1 VITKMGRVYGSS
13 MQGLI
18 DFLFEPGVRAAH
30 TDPHVVA
37 AYEPVVVGDRA
48 GTAVARKML
57 AMDLDNPRVM
67 LVPEV
72 TEKFVI
78 DVTVTAAPEDGV
90 LHEDTRRAIAESI
103 AEHLGFDEDTP
114 GTPVRWVGVHHGVT
128 RNGHDHIHLATNRVA
143 EDGRMHRFP
152 RPPGVMLNE
161 VRQNTEI
168 VHGLRRVGHRP
179 RVRQAS

>member
-1 VITKMGRVYGSS
+1 MGRVYGSS

-18 DFLFEPGVRAAH
+18 DFLFELGVRVAH
-30 TDPHVVA
+30 IDPHVVA
-37 AYEPVVVGDRA
+37 AYDPVVGDRA
-48 GTAVARKML
+48 GTAVARKMV

-78 DVTVTAAPEDGV
+78 HVTVTAAPEDGV
-90 LHEDTRRAIAESI
+90 LAEDTWRAIAESI
-103 AEHLGFDEDTP
+103 AEHLGFDEVTPP
-114 GTPVRWVGVHHGVT
+114 GTPVRWIGVHHGVT
-128 RNGHDHIHLATNRVA
+128 RNGHDHVHLVAHRVA

-161 VRQNTEI
+161 VRQNMEI

-179 RVRQAS
+179 RLRQAS

>member
-1 VITKMGRVYGSS
+1 VITKVGRVWGSS

-18 DFLFEPGVRAAH
+18 DFLFEPGMRAAH
-30 TDPHVVA
+30 TDPHVIA
-37 AYEPVVVGDRA
+37 SHDLLLLDDRA
-48 GTAVARKML
+48 PTALTRKML
-57 AMDLDNPRVM
+57 AAEIDRHRQL
-67 LVPEV
+67 LAPEV

-78 DVTVTAAPEDGV
+78 HVTATAAPEDGV
-90 LHEDTRRAIAESI
+90 LDEDTWRAIADAI

-114 GTPVRWVGVHHGVT
+114 GAPVRWIAVHHGVT
-128 RNGHDHIHLATNRVA
+128 RNGHDHIHLVANRVA
-143 EDGRMHRFP
+143 EDGRLHRFP

-179 RVRQAS
+179 RPRQGS

>member
-1 VITKMGRVYGSS
+1 
-13 MQGLI
+13 
-18 DFLFEPGVRAAH
+18 
-30 TDPHVVA
+30 
-37 AYEPVVVGDRA
+37 
-48 GTAVARKML
+48 VARKML

-78 DVTVTAAPEDGV
+78 HVTVTAAPEDGV
-90 LHEDTRRAIAESI
+90 LDEDTWRAIADAI

-114 GTPVRWVGVHHGVT
+114 GAPVRWIAVYHGVT
-128 RNGHDHIHLATNRVA
+128 RNGHDHIHLVANRVA
-143 EDGRMHRFP
+143 EDGRLHRFP

-179 RVRQAS
+179 RLRQAS